1 MIQLFFDIFFETCRM
16 DGQSHKGVPMDVV
29 MLSRIQFALTSG
41 FHYIYPPL
49 SIGLGVMLVIFEGV
63 YLKTK
68 NPLYKE
74 ITKFWVK
81 IFALTF
87 ALGVA
92 TGLVQ
97 LFGFGTNWAQYSR
110 YVGDVFGSALGAEGV
125 FAFFLEAGFLG
136 VMLFGWN
143 KVGPKMHYFS
153 TICVCLGAHFSAI
166 WIVVANSW
174 MQTPAGFKI
183 VGEGLKAKAVVTD
196 FWAMIFNPSSIDRLT
211 HVILGCWLSGIFLV
225 LSIGAYYYLK
235 KQHTPFA
242 QETMKIGLW
251 AAAVVLILQL
261 ISADVTARGVA
272 FNQPSKLAA
281 MEGIYQTKKATPLT
295 VFGWVDKTSQ
305 TVKGLQ
311 IPGLLSF
318 LVYRDFETPITGFD
332 QIPPDEHPP
341 IGIVFQTYHLMI
353 MMWGL
358 MAFITLVSL
367 YLWKKKRLAK
377 TKWVLWTL
385 IISVIFPQIA
395 NQTGWM
401 TAEIG
406 RQPWVVWKLLRTTH
420 GVSPSI
426 NAHQVLISIIMF
438 IVIYTIL
445 FILFL
450 FLLDRKIKHGPV
462 EDEEGVVMEKDQI
475 YRNTLPKAKRGKK

>member
-1 MIQLFFDIFFETCRM
+1 
-16 DGQSHKGVPMDVV
+16 MDVV
-29 MLSRIQFALTSG
+29 TLSRIQFALTSG

-49 SIGLGVMLVIFEGV
+49 SIGLGLMLVIFEGI
-63 YLKTK
+63 YLRTK
-68 NPLYKE
+68 NPLYKD

-110 YVGDVFGSALGAEGV
+110 FVGDVFGSALGAEGI

-136 VMLFGWN
+136 VMLFGWDR
-143 KVGPKMHYFS
+143 VGPKMHYFS
-153 TICVCLGAHFSAI
+153 TICVSAGAHFSAI

-183 VGEGLKAKAVVTD
+183 VGEGLKTKAVVTD
-196 FWAMIFNPSSIDRLT
+196 FWAMVFNPSSIDRLT
-211 HVILGCWLSGIFLV
+211 HVVLGCWLSGIFLV
-225 LSIGAYYYLK
+225 LSVAAYYRLK
-235 KQHTPFA
+235 KMHRDFTN
-242 QETMKIGLW
+242 ETMKIGLW
-251 AAAVVLILQL
+251 TAAVVLILQL
-261 ISADVTARGVA
+261 ISADITARGVA

-281 MEGIYQTKKATPLT
+281 MEGIYQTQKATPLT
-295 VFGWVDKTSQ
+295 VFGWVDTANQ

-311 IPGLLSF
+311 IPGMLSF
-318 LVYRDFETPITGFD
+318 LVYRDFEKPIVGFD

-341 IGIVFQTYHLMI
+341 IAVVFQTYHIMI

-358 MAFITLVSL
+358 MALVTVAGL
-367 YLWKKKRLAK
+367 YYWKKKKLDRA
-377 TKWVLWTL
+377 KWVLWSL
-385 IISVIFPQIA
+385 IISVGFPQIA

-406 RQPWVVWKLLRTTH
+406 RQPWVVWKLLRTVH
-420 GVSPSI
+420 GVSPTIS
-426 NAHQVLISIIMF
+426 AHQVMMSIIMF
-438 IVIYTIL
+438 IVIYTL
-445 FILFL
+445 LLILFL

-462 EDEEGVVMEKDQI
+462 EEEEGYAVEEKETV
-475 YRNTLPKAKRGKK
+475 YRNVFRKKGRKT